1 MFFWMQGKR
10 ENQIAKNVKGGVL
23 LSMKQQVRT
32 LVLALKRMSPC
43 FFGELIKKAE
53 GASMTVEACLVLPL
67 FLFAFLNI
75 ISVVEVYRLQGAM
88 SAAMHDTAKQ
98 MAVYGYEYQ
107 KIGGGG
113 AGMAESLGLT
123 YLVAAGKVRAK
134 LGTAYL
140 ENSPLAGG

>member
-1 MFFWMQGKR
+1 MYFIKKCVMAIDKKQRSRRMFFWMQGKR

-53 GASMTVEACLVLPL
+53 RASMTVEACLVLPL

-75 ISVVEVYRLQGAM
+75 IHLCGWDMKNRLFVTEVKK
-88 SAAMHDTAKQ
+88 HFK
-98 MAVYGYEYQ
+98 
-107 KIGGGG
+107 
-113 AGMAESLGLT
+113 
-123 YLVAAGKVRAK
+123 
-134 LGTAYL
+134 
-140 ENSPLAGG
+140 

>member
-53 GASMTVEACLVLPL
+53 RASMTVEACLVLPL

-75 ISVVEVYRLQGAM
+75 IHLCGWDMKNRLFVTEVKK
-88 SAAMHDTAKQ
+88 HFK
-98 MAVYGYEYQ
+98 
-107 KIGGGG
+107 
-113 AGMAESLGLT
+113 
-123 YLVAAGKVRAK
+123 
-134 LGTAYL
+134 
-140 ENSPLAGG
+140 